1 MTNLLQKSVPF
12 EFNEEC
18 KIAFEKIKQ
27 ALLMAPVTTPPNWN
41 QPFEVVCETDDN
53 AVSAVLGQ
61 HKGNKLNIIY
71 YASHPLNDAQIN
83 YAKNDRELHA
93 VIFACEKFRPYIT
106 ETKVIFY
113 TDRQAVKEVL
123 DKKDTKPRWIRWAL
137 LLQEFDTKILDRK
150 EIDKALV
157 NVSFLEEDQET
168 RETGICIPYGSMVA
182 LDRTTTR
189 TFGDTEPPLISLEE
203 PFLKLENRSFT
214 TAKERRDNWDEF
226 LYEKQSLG
234 KVPKYYW

>member
-1 MTNLLQKSVPF
+1 MFS
-12 EFNEEC
+12 EEC
-18 KIAFEKIKQ
+18 KAAFKMLKQ
-27 ALLMAPVTTPPNWN
+27 ALITAPVLTPPNWD
-41 QPFEVVCETDDN
+41 QPFEVVCEMDDN
-53 AVSAVLGQ
+53 VVSAILGQ
-61 HKGNKLNIIY
+61 QEGNKFNIIY
-71 YASHPLNDAQIN
+71 YASHTLTEAQRN
-83 YAKNDRELHA
+83 YAKNDRELYA

-203 PFLKLENRSFT
+203 PFLKLEI
-214 TAKERRDNWDEF
+214 
-226 LYEKQSLG
+226 LHYGQGEKG
-234 KVPKYYW
+234 